1 VETPVHPPWADL
13 TGRERE
19 ILSLLAEGLSN
30 KRIALQLELSPY
42 TVKRHV
48 ANVLGKLDVAS
59 RGQAAAAW
67 YRAHVPR
74 GITPA
79 RAT

>member
-1 VETPVHPPWADL
+1 MHSPWPGL

-30 KRIALQLELSPY
+30 KRIARQLELSPY

-67 YRAHVPR
+67 YRAHVGGRVTPPR
-74 GITPA
+74 ASPA
-79 RAT
+79 